1 MKSLFYPYLGKK
13 IMKKGKKNLL
23 HFLFP
28 PNVNTGL
35 SKHGRDHTATTNI
48 NPSNLNKT
56 QKNEI
61 KTKI

>member
-1 MKSLFYPYLGKK
+1 MCNLSIFREKNDEKRK
-13 IMKKGKKNLL
+13 KKNLL

-28 PNVNTGL
+28 PNVNTVL

-56 QKNEI
+56 QKHEI

>member
-1 MKSLFYPYLGKK
+1 
-13 IMKKGKKNLL
+13 MKKGKKNLL

-56 QKNEI
+56 QKMR
-61 KTKI
+61 

>member
-1 MKSLFYPYLGKK
+1 MCNLSIFREKNCEKR
-13 IMKKGKKNLL
+13 KKNLL
-23 HFLFP
+23 NFLFP
-28 PNVNTGL
+28 PNVNTVH